1 MTSKRRG
8 IIYADSEKMFKHLM
22 QTTNNGMS
30 LKLNIMQISQMV
42 QELLVEDS
50 FYNIWQNDNL
60 NVQ

>member
-50 FYNIWQNDNL
+50 FYNI
-60 NVQ
+60 